1 MKKLARYIN
10 RYWWVIIAG
19 IILTKVSVEKMYG
32 QRGGFYIGGEWLLIP
47 FIIMVTAA
55 VPQMIREFFDLYR
68 EEDEDAGKVM
78 GDH

>member
-10 RYWWVIIAG
+10 RYWWVIIVG
-19 IILTKVSVEKMYG
+19 IILTKVSVEKMYE

-55 VPQMIREFFDLYR
+55 VPQMIREFLDLYR
-68 EEDEDAGKVM
+68 EEDEDAGEIM
-78 GDH
+78 GNH